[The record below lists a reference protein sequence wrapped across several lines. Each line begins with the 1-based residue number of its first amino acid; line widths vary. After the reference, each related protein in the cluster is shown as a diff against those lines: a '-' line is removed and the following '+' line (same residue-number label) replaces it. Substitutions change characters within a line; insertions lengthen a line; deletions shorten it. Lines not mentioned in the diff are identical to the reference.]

1 MEKKNEFWILLA
13 FVVSLVATGGSLYM
27 SEFLNFIPCD
37 LCWFQRIFMYPLTL
51 LLGIAY
57 LRNDRS
63 IVPYLYPFIIIG
75 AGFSLYHSIIQKLPP
90 EAGVSACGL
99 VPCQSDYLNWFGWL
113 TIPMLAL
120 TAFVIILMLLLQIR
134 KPS

>member
-1 MEKKNEFWILLA
+1 MLLA
-13 FVVSLVATGGSLYM
+13 FVVSLIATGGSLYM
-27 SEFLNFIPCD
+27 SEILNFIPCD
-37 LCWFQRIFMYPLTL
+37 LCWYQRIFMYPLTL

-63 IVPYLYPFIIIG
+63 IVSYLYPFAIIG

-90 EAGVSACGL
+90 KAGVSACGL

-120 TAFVIILMLLLQIR
+120 TAFIIIMMLLLQIR